1 MKHLTRALAL
11 LSLFAAAPAFAS
23 DVSSDRH
30 FTETK
35 SAQAR
40 SLQSLRTTAE
50 TPRASPRDNRERC
63 ACSCP
68 RSADAQ
74 ALRGEPGRH

>member
-1 MKHLTRALAL
+1 MKHLIRALTL

-23 DVSSDRH
+23 DVSSDRQ

-40 SLQSLRTTAE
+40 ALQSLRTTAE
-50 TPRASPRDNRERC
+50 PSRASPRDNKERC
-63 ACSCP
+63 ACSCA
-68 RSADAQ
+68 RSDVQ
-74 ALRGEPGRH
+74 ALRVEPGRH